1 MWWHS
6 GFVTDRN
13 DTFLT
18 KLSSYNRTCCF
29 FVFMRSSWI
38 EISVFQLY
46 SIRWFQF
53 ISLPGSGR
61 IRKSRWNRR
70 EVTFP
75 IPIDYRVIP
84 NLYLITGGLA
94 GVLYLWPVFRQN
106 VFVKPLQIKG
116 HNNSCCYIDY
126 SSFCRLMA
134 TSAQDHNLIIWKT
147 SSQNCVVCF
156 IIGLCSSI
164 FLWTARINGSP
175 DRLHALLLFP
185 RGLLWK
191 LSRIVLLPFRQEKK
205 HPTSY
210 QVRFVCSCAYSL

>member
-1 MWWHS
+1 MLWHS

-38 EISVFQLY
+38 EICVFQLY

-53 ISLPGSGR
+53 VSLPGSGR

-164 FLWTARINGSP
+164 FL
-175 DRLHALLLFP
+175 
-185 RGLLWK
+185 
-191 LSRIVLLPFRQEKK
+191 
-205 HPTSY
+205 
-210 QVRFVCSCAYSL
+210 